1 MQEALVPEDMRR
13 WLPED
18 HLAWKVTEA
27 VRLLDTSGLAAAYRQ
42 DGLGQRPYDPVMML
56 TLVYYCYA
64 KNLKSTR
71 EMAGACTDD
80 VGCRV
85 IGGGVRPSNKAF
97 GEFRRRHQAVITAL
111 FPQVLALLKAE
122 GVISGDDSI
131 AAIDGS
137 PAATAAALSS
147 NLDPQKL
154 HEQIAAAE
162 AQVEALTEA
171 WATANA
177 GDAEPGRLWD
187 DDDDGPGAGPSGP
200 PPGSGRK
207 LAGAH
212 RRLTRLKAARD
223 TAARRSAGPQG
234 QAVQAAAKAAEKA
247 AGAAA
252 RLAAAEA
259 DADAKTARWQQYAD
273 AGRPWPFG
281 KIPVPAPRSAKV
293 ARARK
298 NAATAVGRLHAALER
313 AAQLEAVKVS
323 GTDPDS
329 RILPAKN
336 GGWLQ
341 GINMQAS
348 AGRGQVLYAIAIH
361 DSPADA
367 GALAPMAAATDASCD
382 AAGLARLRMLLADC
396 GFASAATFTQLAAS
410 LDRFLVAVSKEAVQ
424 AGRWD
429 RDGGPPVPAAW
440 QDMAERLADPAN
452 KALYKKRGAYVE
464 PFFAQFFACFGRA
477 IAFRGTNAI
486 TAELQL
492 RGQVHNLAKLFRHWD
507 RTHRPIPVPGLTP
520 A

>member
-200 PPGSGRK
+200 PPGSG
-207 LAGAH
+207 
-212 RRLTRLKAARD
+212 
-223 TAARRSAGPQG
+223 
-234 QAVQAAAKAAEKA
+234 
-247 AGAAA
+247 
-252 RLAAAEA
+252 
-259 DADAKTARWQQYAD
+259 
-273 AGRPWPFG
+273 
-281 KIPVPAPRSAKV
+281 
-293 ARARK
+293 
-298 NAATAVGRLHAALER
+298 
-313 AAQLEAVKVS
+313 
-323 GTDPDS
+323 
-329 RILPAKN
+329 
-336 GGWLQ
+336 
-341 GINMQAS
+341 AS
-348 AGRGQVLYAIAIH
+348 
-361 DSPADA
+361 SPAR
-367 GALAPMAAATDASCD
+367 T
-382 AAGLARLRMLLADC
+382 
-396 GFASAATFTQLAAS
+396 
-410 LDRFLVAVSKEAVQ
+410 
-424 AGRWD
+424 
-429 RDGGPPVPAAW
+429 GG
-440 QDMAERLADPAN
+440 
-452 KALYKKRGAYVE
+452 
-464 PFFAQFFACFGRA
+464 
-477 IAFRGTNAI
+477 
-486 TAELQL
+486 
-492 RGQVHNLAKLFRHWD
+492 
-507 RTHRPIPVPGLTP
+507 
-520 A
+520 